1 MTAAKI
7 PLPRAR
13 EGGSGVG
20 AAELF
25 TARPVLSS
33 LRGFRTAV
41 ALVVPSAIALLMAGC
56 VSGGEHCSAPGVA
69 CAGPATYDLVVTEAD
84 SGKVGISTGSRIAF
98 LLDGSRDHLTTSPQ
112 LAVSM
117 LSDPYGQFP
126 GQHAFAIQTS
136 NEGIVDVTATSKQRA
151 PFKFHLIV
159 GTRLDTLSVVHPG
172 DLVIEEHDARD
183 PAPAPL
189 SMPTFELVQD
199 WLATGTSGPLLRGQ
213 PSPIRRAYRAKAL
226 GAQRVQGDLYAER
239 VVVADPPASLFFQFV
254 EGEKQYP
261 SPRSPLVAGA
271 GDTITFGV
279 GSRIAIVFMSDR
291 VQVSWTA
298 NPSDAV
304 IRLPDADVGPQPP
317 GATLIPFRIMTE
329 GRASLQ
335 LRTATTTITVAID
348 SGGAICLGD
357 DFPRYPLAQTVSENR
372 QPCQV
377 DMVSKDSQSQV
388 VDFYRTHLNDGD
400 WRVVSVKGSSVT
412 FSRRSNPVIGGTLDA
427 QAGGGIHVQMH

>member
-1 MTAAKI
+1 MPA
-7 PLPRAR
+7 PSVPQVR
-13 EGGSGVG
+13 
-20 AAELF
+20 
-25 TARPVLSS
+25 
-33 LRGFRTAV
+33 AV
-41 ALVVPSAIALLMAGC
+41 ALAVASVVVPLMAGC
-56 VSGGEHCSAPGVA
+56 GGEHCSAAGAA
-69 CAGPATYDLVVTEAD
+69 CVGPATYDLVVTEAE

-98 LLDGSRDHLTTSPQ
+98 LLDGSRDHLTTSPP
-112 LAVSM
+112 LAVSK

-136 NEGIVDVTATSKQRA
+136 NQGILDVTATSKQRA

-159 GTRLDTLSVVHPG
+159 GTRLDTLSVVRPG
-172 DLVIEEHDARD
+172 DLVIQEHDARG

-199 WLATGTSGPLLRGQ
+199 SVATGTSGRLLRGQ

-226 GAQRVQGDLYAER
+226 GALTVQGGIYAER
-239 VVVADPPASLFFQFV
+239 VVVADPPPSLFFRFV

-261 SPRSPLVAGA
+261 SPRSPFVAGA
-271 GDTITFGV
+271 GDTVTFGV
-279 GSRIAIVFMSDR
+279 GSRVAIVFMSDR
-291 VQVSWTA
+291 LQVSSTA

-317 GATLIPFRIMTE
+317 GATLVPFRIMTE
-329 GRASLQ
+329 GKATLE
-335 LRTATTTITVAID
+335 LRTPSTTITVAID

-377 DMVSKDSQSQV
+377 DMVSKDSQGQIV
-388 VDFYRTHLNDGD
+388 AFYRARLSAGD
-400 WRVVSVKGSSVT
+400 WRVVSVKGWSIT
-412 FSRRSNPVIGGTLDA
+412 FSRRAYPASGGTLDA
-427 QAGGGIHVQMH
+427 QPGGGIHVQMH